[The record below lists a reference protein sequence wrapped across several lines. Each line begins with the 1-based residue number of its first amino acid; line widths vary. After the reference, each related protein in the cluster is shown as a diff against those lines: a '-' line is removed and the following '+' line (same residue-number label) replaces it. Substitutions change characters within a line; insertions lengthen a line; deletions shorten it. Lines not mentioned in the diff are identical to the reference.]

1 MKLIK
6 LTALILC
13 ASFALTA
20 CISVN
25 YPQNGLS
32 GILTEDERDYNE
44 STVTESDEITEISTS
59 PQTEADTTP
68 ITEET
73 EEETIADLEETE
85 PVTTEPITTESEADE
100 TVVSETEPPAE
111 TEEFIP
117 TIRLIDVTSPI
128 FKNRNATVTVAGKP
142 YTDYSIKV
150 IYSTGESSAKGLEV
164 KTSDDMGIVWW
175 SWKIG
180 PSVKEGTYKVI
191 ISDGSEIFEVEFD
204 VM

>member
-44 STVTESDEITEISTS
+44 STVAESDEVTEISTS

-85 PVTTEPITTESEADE
+85 PVTTESVADE